1 MQTILIP
8 TDFSENSLNA
18 IKYAV
23 EIYKNKPA
31 KIYILH
37 AYADGVY
44 VAMNDKTEEDFPNVC
59 EQTRMES
66 EKSLLEFKN
75 QMEAFSK
82 NPEHDFETISDFG
95 QLVDSVNEL
104 VNRKNIDL
112 VVMGTKGET
121 EDKDLTFGS
130 NTLQVIKYVN
140 CPVLAVPSEYKDVEP
155 QNILFPTDY
164 MLPYKPRELELISG
178 IAKSFDTQIHLLHV
192 SKFPNLSLRKKN
204 NKQFLKDSFS
214 DNEVTTHVNSSKDIT
229 TGINAFINENKV
241 DRLVMVNTRHS
252 YLENLLYE
260 STIEK
265 IGLHVNIPFLVL
277 QNLSRS

>member
-23 EIYKNKPA
+23 EIYKSKPA

-37 AYADGVY
+37 AYADEVY
-44 VAMNDKTEEDFPNVC
+44 TAMNDSTEEEFPNIC
-59 EQTRMES
+59 EQARLDS
-66 EKSLLEFKN
+66 EKSLLKFKN

-82 NPEHDFETISDFG
+82 NPEHDFESISDFG

-121 EDKDLTFGS
+121 EDKDISFGS

-140 CPVLAVPSEYKDVEP
+140 CPVLAVPSDYADAKP

-164 MLPYKPRELELISG
+164 MLPYKSRELELVSD
-178 IAKSFDTQIHLLHV
+178 IAKEFNAEIHLLHV

-229 TGINAFINENKV
+229 SGINAFFKENKV
-241 DRLVMVNTRHS
+241 DMLVMVNTRHS
-252 YLENLLYE
+252 YLENVLYV

-265 IGLHVNIPFLVL
+265 IGLHVDIPFLVL

>member
-1 MQTILIP
+1 MQSIVIP

-18 IKYAV
+18 LKYAV
-23 EIYKNKPA
+23 EIYKENPT

-37 AYADGVY
+37 AYADNVY
-44 VAMNDKTEEDFPNVC
+44 VAMQDKTEEDFPYVC
-59 EQTRMES
+59 EETRLKS

-75 QMEAFSK
+75 QIEAFSK
-82 NPEHDFETISDFG
+82 NPEHDFETIADFG
-95 QLVDSVNEL
+95 QLVDSVNEI

-121 EDKDLTFGS
+121 ENKNLTFGS

-140 CPVLAVPSEYKDVEP
+140 CPVLAVPSEYTDAKP
-155 QNILFPTDY
+155 QSILFPTDY

-178 IAKSFDTQIHLLHV
+178 LAKSFDTQIHLLHV

-204 NKQFLKDSFS
+204 NKQFLKNSFS
-214 DNEVTTHVNSSKDIT
+214 ENKISTHVNSSKDIT
-229 TGINAFINENKV
+229 SGINTFINENKV
-241 DRLVMVNTRHS
+241 NMLVMVNTRHS
-252 YLENLLYE
+252 YLENVLYT

-265 IGLHVNIPFLVL
+265 IGLHVHIPFLVL
-277 QNLSRS
+277 QNLDR